1 VTHKKTCRSI
11 TEEGKGREDDE
22 CSLQGGDFEPA
33 ERCVPLNLYGYHEL
47 IVTTRSAEG
56 SEIQMEIPNNAARLQ
71 LFKKVMAFADGQST
85 GKWVNVQR
93 IDKNCD

>member
-1 VTHKKTCRSI
+1 
-11 TEEGKGREDDE
+11 
-22 CSLQGGDFEPA
+22 
-33 ERCVPLNLYGYHEL
+33 
-47 IVTTRSAEG
+47 
-56 SEIQMEIPNNAARLQ
+56 MEIPNNAARLQ